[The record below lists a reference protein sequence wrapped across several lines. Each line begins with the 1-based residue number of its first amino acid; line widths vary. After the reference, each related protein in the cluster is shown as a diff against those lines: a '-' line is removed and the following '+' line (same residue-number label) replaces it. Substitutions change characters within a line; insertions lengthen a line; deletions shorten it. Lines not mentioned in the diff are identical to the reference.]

1 MNAGAPGRGRKIATV
16 ALLLLFA
23 VAAVFYIHACIGI
36 VQQAHLDERRPADA
50 IVVFGA
56 AEYYGR
62 PSPVLR
68 ARLDHGLDLFRQD
81 MAPFIVTTGGKGR
94 DPRFSEGGV
103 GHDYLA
109 AHGVPDAS
117 LIEETMGGDTAESA
131 QRVAVIMRT
140 NGLHT
145 CLAVSDAFHL
155 FRVKR
160 LMAREGIECYASPR
174 PGSIPRFLWARF
186 WAVQREAFSYTLW
199 VLNIT

>member
-1 MNAGAPGRGRKIATV
+1 MSKALPGSSRKIAAV
-16 ALLLLFA
+16 VLLFLA
-23 VAAVFYIHACIGI
+23 VAAAFFYIHVCIAI
-36 VQQAHLDERRPADA
+36 LQQAHRDERRPCDA

-81 MAPFIVTTGGKGR
+81 MAPFIITTGGKGK

-109 AHGVPDAS
+109 AHGVPDAA
-117 LIEETMGGDTAESA
+117 LIEETMGGDTAQSA
-131 QRVAVIMRT
+131 ERVGVIMRA
-140 NGLHT
+140 NALHT
-145 CLAVSDAFHL
+145 CLAVSDAYHL

-160 LMAREGIECYASPR
+160 LMLEEGMECYGSPR
-174 PGSIPRFLWARF
+174 PGSIPRSAWSRF
-186 WAVQREAFSYTLW
+186 WAVQREAFSYVVWKLG
-199 VLNIT
+199 IT

>member
-1 MNAGAPGRGRKIATV
+1 MSAVAPSRGRKIAAV
-16 ALLLLFA
+16 VLLLLL
-23 VAAVFYIHACIGI
+23 AACFVFYIHTCISI
-36 VQQAHLDERRPADA
+36 VRQAHTDERRPTDA

-81 MAPFIVTTGGKGR
+81 MAPFIITTGGSGK

-109 AHGVPDAS
+109 AHGAPDAS
-117 LIEETMGGDTAESA
+117 LIEETHGGDTAESA
-131 QRVAVIMRT
+131 ERVAVIMRT
-140 NGLHT
+140 NGLHS

-160 LMAREGIECYASPR
+160 LMADQGMECYASPR
-174 PGSIPRFLWARF
+174 PGSIPHSLGARF
-186 WAVQREAFSYTLW
+186 WAVQREAFSYALW
-199 VLNIT
+199 KLHLT

>member
-1 MNAGAPGRGRKIATV
+1 MTTVSPRRGRNIA
-16 ALLLLFA
+16 AILLALLFA
-23 VAAVFYIHACIGI
+23 GAILFYIHACIAI
-36 VQQAHLDERRPADA
+36 AQQAYTDERRPADA

-56 AEYYGR
+56 AEYAGR

-81 MAPFIVTTGGKGR
+81 MAPFIITTGGSGG

-109 AHGVPDAS
+109 ARGVPDGA
-117 LIEETMGGDTAESA
+117 LIEETIGGDTAQSA
-131 QRVAVIMRT
+131 QRVAVIMRV

-145 CLAVSDAFHL
+145 CLAVSDAYHL

-160 LMAREGIECYASPR
+160 LMSDEAMECYGSPR
-174 PGSIPRFLWARF
+174 PGSIPKTFWGRF
-186 WAVQREAFSYTLW
+186 WAVQREAFSYCLW
-199 VLNIT
+199 KLHIT